1 MSALRAVPDLS
12 GLDREATVAA
22 LRKSMAGLG
31 AAVPESADGVDEGY
45 GPGGTV
51 GDGHRSSM
59 GVGGGRASAAAEVA
73 DVPGDI
79 ASGRGLS
86 VAPDGDRGG
95 RGVRGVRGGRVA
107 GVPPMA
113 RVAEGRVPVPAGLS
127 GLLDGGLLKGAV
139 SSIDAAGA
147 VTAGIVAEIT
157 AAGGHVAIVGLPDF
171 SPLNIVE
178 HGGDLSRVLDVPEP
192 GDSPLEVVALL
203 ADGVDMVVVKLGRT
217 PPPSAARPV
226 MARLRGSGCALL
238 YVGDGWPGSKVS
250 VASRVT
256 AIHGL
261 GAGHGRIRGVEF
273 HVTARGAGRPERG
286 VRWTVG
292 DCPASE
298 AAATAWDGDG
308 AAPGGPDA
316 DVGAAGDA
324 NVSPFPLRR
333 AE

>member
-12 GLDREATVAA
+12 GLNREDTVAA

-31 AAVPESADGVDEGY
+31 AVVPE
-45 GPGGTV
+45 P
-51 GDGHRSSM
+51 
-59 GVGGGRASAAAEVA
+59 
-73 DVPGDI
+73 
-79 ASGRGLS
+79 ASGRG
-86 VAPDGDRGG
+86 GDGG
-95 RGVRGVRGGRVA
+95 RGSHVVVGDGGVRDVGDGVPAGGGRYSA
-107 GVPPMA
+107 A
-113 RVAEGRVPVPAGLS
+113 DGRVPVPAGLA
-127 GLLDGGLLKGAV
+127 GLLDGGLVKGAV

-147 VTAGIVAEIT
+147 VVAGILAEVT
-157 AAGGHVAIVGLPDF
+157 AAGGHVALVGLPDF
-171 SPLNIVE
+171 APLSIVE

-192 GDSPLEVVALL
+192 GESPLEVVALL
-203 ADGVDMVVVKLGRT
+203 ADGVDVVVVKLDRT

-238 YVGDGWPGSKVS
+238 YVGEGWPGSKVS

-286 VRWTVG
+286 VRWTIG

-298 AAATAWDGDG
+298 AAATE
-308 AAPGGPDA
+308 AAA
-316 DVGAAGDA
+316 TEATALDVREGSGAAGG
-324 NVSPFPLRR
+324 VVPLPLRK

>member
-12 GLDREATVAA
+12 GLNREDTVAA

-31 AAVPESADGVDEGY
+31 GVVPEPVGDEG
-45 GPGGTV
+45 GGGERGSHVLV
-51 GDGHRSSM
+51 GDG
-59 GVGGGRASAAAEVA
+59 GVRDVGDGAPAGGGEY
-73 DVPGDI
+73 
-79 ASGRGLS
+79 S
-86 VAPDGDRGG
+86 VVD
-95 RGVRGVRGGRVA
+95 
-107 GVPPMA
+107 
-113 RVAEGRVPVPAGLS
+113 GRVPVPAGLA
-127 GLLDGGLLKGAV
+127 GLLDGGLVKGAV

-147 VTAGIVAEIT
+147 VVAGILAEVT
-157 AAGGHVAIVGLPDF
+157 AAGGHVALVGLPDF
-171 SPLNIVE
+171 APLSIAE

-192 GDSPLEVVALL
+192 GESPLEVVTLL
-203 ADGVDMVVVKLGRT
+203 ADGVDVVVVQLDRT

-238 YVGDGWPGSKVS
+238 YVGEGWPGSKVS

-286 VRWTVG
+286 VRWTIG

-298 AAATAWDGDG
+298 AAATA
-308 AAPGGPDA
+308 PDA
-316 DVGAAGDA
+316 REGFGAAGG
-324 NVSPFPLRR
+324 VVRLPLRK

>member
-1 MSALRAVPDLS
+1 MVGEVAMSALRAVPDLS
-12 GLDREATVAA
+12 GLNREDTVAA

-31 AAVPESADGVDEGY
+31 AAVPESAGDVDEGY
-45 GPGGTV
+45 GPGGVV
-51 GDGHRSSM
+51 GDGDGEIR
-59 GVGGGRASAAAEVA
+59 
-73 DVPGDI
+73 
-79 ASGRGLS
+79 S
-86 VAPDGDRGG
+86 VASEDWRGG
-95 RGVRGVRGGRVA
+95 GVRGSGRR
-107 GVPPMA
+107 VP
-113 RVAEGRVPVPAGLS
+113 EGRVPVPAGLS
-127 GLLDGGLLKGAV
+127 GLLDGGLLKGTV

-147 VTAGIVAEIT
+147 VVAGILAEIT
-157 AAGGHVAIVGLPDF
+157 AAGGHVAIVGVPEF
-171 SPLNIVE
+171 SPLSIVE

-192 GDSPLEVVALL
+192 GESPLEVVGLL
-203 ADGVDMVVVKLGRT
+203 ADGVDVVVVKLDRT

-238 YVGDGWPGSKVS
+238 HVGEGWPGAKVA

-298 AAATAWDGDG
+298 AAAAAWDGGDVGGGVGG
-308 AAPGGPDA
+308 AADGGA
-316 DVGAAGDA
+316 GATVAE
-324 NVSPFPLRR
+324 FPLRR

>member
-1 MSALRAVPDLS
+1 
-12 GLDREATVAA
+12 
-22 LRKSMAGLG
+22 
-31 AAVPESADGVDEGY
+31 
-45 GPGGTV
+45 
-51 GDGHRSSM
+51 
-59 GVGGGRASAAAEVA
+59 
-73 DVPGDI
+73 
-79 ASGRGLS
+79 
-86 VAPDGDRGG
+86 
-95 RGVRGVRGGRVA
+95 
-107 GVPPMA
+107 MA

-298 AAATAWDGDG
+298 AAAAAWDGGDVGGGVGG
-308 AAPGGPDA
+308 AADGGA
-316 DVGAAGDA
+316 GATVAE
-324 NVSPFPLRR
+324 FPLRR

>member
-1 MSALRAVPDLS
+1 
-12 GLDREATVAA
+12 
-22 LRKSMAGLG
+22 
-31 AAVPESADGVDEGY
+31 
-45 GPGGTV
+45 
-51 GDGHRSSM
+51 
-59 GVGGGRASAAAEVA
+59 
-73 DVPGDI
+73 
-79 ASGRGLS
+79 
-86 VAPDGDRGG
+86 
-95 RGVRGVRGGRVA
+95 
-107 GVPPMA
+107 MA

-147 VTAGIVAEIT
+147 VVAGILAEIT
-157 AAGGHVAIVGLPDF
+157 AAGGHVAIVGVPEF
-171 SPLNIVE
+171 SPLSIIE

-192 GDSPLEVVALL
+192 GESPLEVVGLL
-203 ADGVDMVVVKLGRT
+203 ADGVDVVVVKLDRT

-238 YVGDGWPGSKVS
+238 HVGEGWPGAKVA

-298 AAATAWDGDG
+298 AAAAAWDGGDVGGGVGG
-308 AAPGGPDA
+308 AADGGA
-316 DVGAAGDA
+316 GATVAE
-324 NVSPFPLRR
+324 FPLRR

>member
-1 MSALRAVPDLS
+1 MSALCAVPDLS
-12 GLDREATVAA
+12 GLNREDTVAA

-31 AAVPESADGVDEGY
+31 AVVPE
-45 GPGGTV
+45 P
-51 GDGHRSSM
+51 
-59 GVGGGRASAAAEVA
+59 
-73 DVPGDI
+73 
-79 ASGRGLS
+79 ASGRG
-86 VAPDGDRGG
+86 GDGG
-95 RGVRGVRGGRVA
+95 RGSHVVVGDGDGSVLAGGDGHHAA
-107 GVPPMA
+107 G
-113 RVAEGRVPVPAGLS
+113 GRVPVPAGLA
-127 GLLDGGLLKGAV
+127 GLLGGGLLKGAV

-147 VTAGIVAEIT
+147 VVAGILAEVT
-157 AAGGHVAIVGLPDF
+157 AAGGHVALVGLPDF
-171 SPLNIVE
+171 APLSIVE

-192 GDSPLEVVALL
+192 GESPLEVVALL
-203 ADGVDMVVVKLGRT
+203 ADGVDVVVVKLDRT

-238 YVGDGWPGSKVS
+238 YVGEGWPGSKVS

-286 VRWTVG
+286 VRWTIG

-298 AAATAWDGDG
+298 AAATAL
-308 AAPGGPDA
+308 
-316 DVGAAGDA
+316 DVREGSGAAGG
-324 NVSPFPLRR
+324 VIPLPLRK

>member
-12 GLDREATVAA
+12 GLNREDTVAA

-51 GDGHRSSM
+51 GDGDPGILAATSAD
-59 GVGGGRASAAAEVA
+59 GRDDAARA
-73 DVPGDI
+73 
-79 ASGRGLS
+79 
-86 VAPDGDRGG
+86 
-95 RGVRGVRGGRVA
+95 GVRRV
-107 GVPPMA
+107 PD
-113 RVAEGRVPVPAGLS
+113 GRVPVPAGLS
-127 GLLDGGLLKGAV
+127 ELLDGGLLKGAV

-147 VTAGIVAEIT
+147 VVAGILAEIT
-157 AAGGHVAIVGLPDF
+157 VAGGHVALVGLPDF
-171 SPLNIVE
+171 SPLSIVE
-178 HGGDLSRVLDVPEP
+178 HGGDISRVLDVPEP
-192 GDSPLEVVALL
+192 GESPLEVVGLL
-203 ADGVDMVVVKLGRT
+203 ADGVDVVVVKLDRT

-238 YVGDGWPGSKVS
+238 HVGEGWPGAKVA

-261 GAGHGRIRGVEF
+261 SAGHGRIRGVEF

-286 VRWTVG
+286 VRWAIG

-298 AAATAWDGDG
+298 AAAAAWDGMG
-308 AAPGGPDA
+308 AS
-316 DVGAAGDA
+316 
-324 NVSPFPLRR
+324 NVAEFPLRR

>member
-12 GLDREATVAA
+12 GLNREDTVAA

-31 AAVPESADGVDEGY
+31 AVVPE
-45 GPGGTV
+45 P
-51 GDGHRSSM
+51 
-59 GVGGGRASAAAEVA
+59 
-73 DVPGDI
+73 
-79 ASGRGLS
+79 ASGRG
-86 VAPDGDRGG
+86 GDGG
-95 RGVRGVRGGRVA
+95 RGSGAVVGDA
-107 GVPPMA
+107 GVGDVGDDVPA
-113 RVAEGRVPVPAGLS
+113 GGGGYSVVDGRVPVPAGLA
-127 GLLDGGLLKGAV
+127 GLLDGGLVKGAV

-147 VTAGIVAEIT
+147 VVAGILAEVT
-157 AAGGHVAIVGLPDF
+157 AAGGHVALVGLPDF
-171 SPLNIVE
+171 APLSIVE

-192 GDSPLEVVALL
+192 GESPLEVVALL
-203 ADGVDMVVVKLGRT
+203 ADGVDVVVVKLNRT

-238 YVGDGWPGSKVS
+238 YVGEGWPGSKVT

-273 HVTARGAGRPERG
+273 HVTAHGAGRPERG
-286 VRWTVG
+286 VRWTIG

-298 AAATAWDGDG
+298 AAATAL
-308 AAPGGPDA
+308 
-316 DVGAAGDA
+316 DVREGSGAAGG
-324 NVSPFPLRR
+324 VVPLPLRK

>member
-12 GLDREATVAA
+12 GLNREDTVAA

-31 AAVPESADGVDEGY
+31 AVVPE
-45 GPGGTV
+45 P
-51 GDGHRSSM
+51 
-59 GVGGGRASAAAEVA
+59 
-73 DVPGDI
+73 
-79 ASGRGLS
+79 ASGRG
-86 VAPDGDRGG
+86 GDGG
-95 RGVRGVRGGRVA
+95 RGSHVVVGDGGVRDVGDGVPAGGGRYSA
-107 GVPPMA
+107 A
-113 RVAEGRVPVPAGLS
+113 DGRVPVPAGLA
-127 GLLDGGLLKGAV
+127 GLLDGGLVKGAV

-147 VTAGIVAEIT
+147 VVAGILAEVT
-157 AAGGHVAIVGLPDF
+157 AAGGHVALVGLPDF
-171 SPLNIVE
+171 APLSIVE

-192 GDSPLEVVALL
+192 GESPLEVVALL
-203 ADGVDMVVVKLGRT
+203 ADGVDVVVVKLDRT

-238 YVGDGWPGSKVS
+238 YVGEGWPGSKVS

-286 VRWTVG
+286 VRWTIG

-298 AAATAWDGDG
+298 AAATEAT
-308 AAPGGPDA
+308 AL
-316 DVGAAGDA
+316 DVREGSGAAGG
-324 NVSPFPLRR
+324 VVPLPLRK

>member
-45 GPGGTV
+45 GPDGTV
-51 GDGHRSSM
+51 GDGHRSPM
-59 GVGGGRASAAAEVA
+59 GVGGGRAPGAAEVA

-79 ASGRGLS
+79 ADGRGLS
-86 VAPDGDRGG
+86 AAPDGDRGG

-308 AAPGGPDA
+308 AAPGGSDA
-316 DVGAAGDA
+316 GAAGDA
-324 NVSPFPLRR
+324 NVSPFPLRW

>member
-1 MSALRAVPDLS
+1 M
-12 GLDREATVAA
+12 
-22 LRKSMAGLG
+22 
-31 AAVPESADGVDEGY
+31 
-45 GPGGTV
+45 
-51 GDGHRSSM
+51 
-59 GVGGGRASAAAEVA
+59 
-73 DVPGDI
+73 
-79 ASGRGLS
+79 
-86 VAPDGDRGG
+86 
-95 RGVRGVRGGRVA
+95 A
-107 GVPPMA
+107 GVPPVA

-157 AAGGHVAIVGLPDF
+157 AAGGHAAIVGLPDF

-203 ADGVDMVVVKLGRT
+203 ADGVDMVVVKLDRT

-298 AAATAWDGDG
+298 AAATAGDG
-308 AAPGGPDA
+308 YGTAPGGPDA
-316 DVGAAGDA
+316 GAAGDA

>member
-1 MSALRAVPDLS
+1 MCSIVGEVVMSALRAVPDLS
-12 GLDREATVAA
+12 GLNREDTVAA

-31 AAVPESADGVDEGY
+31 AVVPEPAGGRGGDGGRGSHVV
-45 GPGGTV
+45 V
-51 GDGHRSSM
+51 GDG
-59 GVGGGRASAAAEVA
+59 GVGDGGGVVPAAGDGYSVA
-73 DVPGDI
+73 D
-79 ASGRGLS
+79 
-86 VAPDGDRGG
+86 
-95 RGVRGVRGGRVA
+95 
-107 GVPPMA
+107 
-113 RVAEGRVPVPAGLS
+113 GRVPVPAGLA

-147 VTAGIVAEIT
+147 VVAGILAEVT
-157 AAGGHVAIVGLPDF
+157 AAGGHVALVGLPDF
-171 SPLNIVE
+171 APLSIVE

-192 GDSPLEVVALL
+192 GESPLEVVALL
-203 ADGVDMVVVKLGRT
+203 ADGVDVVVVKLERT

-238 YVGDGWPGSKVS
+238 YVGEGWPGSKVS

-286 VRWTVG
+286 VRWTIG
-292 DCPASE
+292 DCPTSE
-298 AAATAWDGDG
+298 AAATEAT
-308 AAPGGPDA
+308 AL
-316 DVGAAGDA
+316 DVREGSGAAGG
-324 NVSPFPLRR
+324 VVPLPLRK

>member
-1 MSALRAVPDLS
+1 
-12 GLDREATVAA
+12 
-22 LRKSMAGLG
+22 
-31 AAVPESADGVDEGY
+31 
-45 GPGGTV
+45 
-51 GDGHRSSM
+51 
-59 GVGGGRASAAAEVA
+59 
-73 DVPGDI
+73 
-79 ASGRGLS
+79 
-86 VAPDGDRGG
+86 
-95 RGVRGVRGGRVA
+95 
-107 GVPPMA
+107 MA

-203 ADGVDMVVVKLGRT
+203 ADGVDMVVVKLDRT

-226 MARLRGSGCALL
+226 TARLRGSGCALL

-308 AAPGGPDA
+308 AAPGGSDA
-316 DVGAAGDA
+316 GAAGDA
-324 NVSPFPLRR
+324 NVSPFPLRW

>member
-12 GLDREATVAA
+12 GLNREDTVAA

-31 AAVPESADGVDEGY
+31 AVVSEPVGDEG
-45 GPGGTV
+45 GGGGRGSGAAV
-51 GDGHRSSM
+51 GDG
-59 GVGGGRASAAAEVA
+59 GVGV
-73 DVPGDI
+73 VGD
-79 ASGRGLS
+79 
-86 VAPDGDRGG
+86 
-95 RGVRGVRGGRVA
+95 
-107 GVPPMA
+107 GVPA
-113 RVAEGRVPVPAGLS
+113 GEGGHHAADGRVPVPAGLA
-127 GLLDGGLLKGAV
+127 GLLDGGLVKGAV

-147 VTAGIVAEIT
+147 VVAGILAEVT
-157 AAGGHVAIVGLPDF
+157 AAGGHVALVGLPDF
-171 SPLNIVE
+171 APLSIVE

-192 GDSPLEVVALL
+192 GESPLEVVTLL
-203 ADGVDMVVVKLGRT
+203 ADGVDVVVVKLDRT

-238 YVGDGWPGSKVS
+238 YVGEGWPGSKVS

-286 VRWTVG
+286 VRWTIG

-298 AAATAWDGDG
+298 AVATVLDAREGSG
-308 AAPGGPDA
+308 AVGGVVPL
-316 DVGAAGDA
+316 
-324 NVSPFPLRR
+324 PLRK

>member
-12 GLDREATVAA
+12 GLNREDTVAA

-31 AAVPESADGVDEGY
+31 AVVPE
-45 GPGGTV
+45 P
-51 GDGHRSSM
+51 
-59 GVGGGRASAAAEVA
+59 
-73 DVPGDI
+73 
-79 ASGRGLS
+79 ASGRG
-86 VAPDGDRGG
+86 GDGG
-95 RGVRGVRGGRVA
+95 RGSHVLVGDGGVGVVGD
-107 GVPPMA
+107 GVPA
-113 RVAEGRVPVPAGLS
+113 GGSSHHAAEGRVPVPAGLA
-127 GLLDGGLLKGAV
+127 GLLDGGLLQGAV

-147 VTAGIVAEIT
+147 VVAGILAEVT
-157 AAGGHVAIVGLPDF
+157 AAGGHVALVGLPDF
-171 SPLNIVE
+171 APLSIVE

-192 GDSPLEVVALL
+192 GESPLEVVALL
-203 ADGVDMVVVKLGRT
+203 ADGVDVVVVKLDRT

-238 YVGDGWPGSKVS
+238 YVGEGWAGSKVS

-286 VRWTVG
+286 VRWTIG

-298 AAATAWDGDG
+298 AAASEF
-308 AAPGGPDA
+308 DA
-316 DVGAAGDA
+316 REGSGAAGG
-324 NVSPFPLRR
+324 VVPLPLRK

>member
-12 GLDREATVAA
+12 GLNREDTVAA

-31 AAVPESADGVDEGY
+31 AVVPE
-45 GPGGTV
+45 P
-51 GDGHRSSM
+51 
-59 GVGGGRASAAAEVA
+59 
-73 DVPGDI
+73 
-79 ASGRGLS
+79 ASGRG
-86 VAPDGDRGG
+86 GDGG
-95 RGVRGVRGGRVA
+95 RGSHVVVGDGGVRDVGDGVPAGGGRHSA
-107 GVPPMA
+107 A
-113 RVAEGRVPVPAGLS
+113 DERVPVPAGLA
-127 GLLDGGLLKGAV
+127 GLLDGGLVKGAV

-147 VTAGIVAEIT
+147 VVAGILAEVT
-157 AAGGHVAIVGLPDF
+157 AAGGHVALVGLPDF
-171 SPLNIVE
+171 APLSIVE

-192 GDSPLEVVALL
+192 GESPLEVVALL
-203 ADGVDMVVVKLGRT
+203 ADGVDVVVVKLDRT

-238 YVGDGWPGSKVS
+238 YVGEGWPGSKVS

-286 VRWTVG
+286 VRWTIG

-298 AAATAWDGDG
+298 AAATE
-308 AAPGGPDA
+308 AAA
-316 DVGAAGDA
+316 TEATALDVREGSGAAGG
-324 NVSPFPLRR
+324 VVPLPLRK

>member
-1 MSALRAVPDLS
+1 
-12 GLDREATVAA
+12 
-22 LRKSMAGLG
+22 
-31 AAVPESADGVDEGY
+31 
-45 GPGGTV
+45 
-51 GDGHRSSM
+51 
-59 GVGGGRASAAAEVA
+59 
-73 DVPGDI
+73 
-79 ASGRGLS
+79 
-86 VAPDGDRGG
+86 
-95 RGVRGVRGGRVA
+95 
-107 GVPPMA
+107 MA

-203 ADGVDMVVVKLGRT
+203 ADGVDMVVVKLDRT

-226 MARLRGSGCALL
+226 TARLRGSGCALL

-324 NVSPFPLRR
+324 NVSPFPLRW